1 MQIRTFMAS
10 ETTIR
15 HPSTPDAL
23 AAYIASAGR
32 TVTTRRLEQYAAL
45 MHFQSVGA
53 VEWAIRRLVKQ
64 GRIVRVRR
72 GVYRGTGG

>member
-1 MQIRTFMAS
+1 MTV
-10 ETTIR
+10 TIR

-32 TVTTRRLEQYAAL
+32 TVTARHLERYAAL
-45 MHFQSVGA
+45 MHYQSASSVQS
-53 VEWAIRRLVKQ
+53 AIWRLIAQ

-72 GVYRGTGG
+72 GMYRGMDGTLK